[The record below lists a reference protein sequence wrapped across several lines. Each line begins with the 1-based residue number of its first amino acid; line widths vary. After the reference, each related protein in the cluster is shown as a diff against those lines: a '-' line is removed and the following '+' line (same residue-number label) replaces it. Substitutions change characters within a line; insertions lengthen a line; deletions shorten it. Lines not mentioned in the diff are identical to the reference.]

1 MTLFI
6 TMCGVG
12 VTVLLVSNTIYSLI
26 FRYLYMDRLFDL
38 VIIGMFLLPFFLFL
52 ALLVAAIRWLWFHAK
67 D

>member
-6 TMCGVG
+6 TMCGVV

-38 VIIGMFLLPFFLFL
+38 VTIGMFLLPFFLFL
-52 ALLVAAIRWLWFHAK
+52 ALMVAAIRWLWFHAK